1 MNETGTDIQGMAEIN
16 KPWNAQ
22 TKLLYQTQLDLLYNY
37 TQVTYS
43 SAPADHDSTYQP
55 GGTLF
60 NVDGSAAGMAQ
71 ISGNDDMGRFCWHT
85 LHGKHDG
92 GVILITAYRVCHV
105 ASDNP
110 GPLTTYTQ
118 QCVAIREA
126 GILHPNPRR

>member
-55 GGTLF
+55 GGTLLI
-60 NVDGSAAGMAQ
+60 VAKSTAGRAQ
-71 ISGNDDMGRFCWHT
+71 MSENIDMERLCWHT
-85 LHGKHDG
+85 LWGK
-92 GVILITAYRVCHV
+92 
-105 ASDNP
+105 
-110 GPLTTYTQ
+110 
-118 QCVAIREA
+118 
-126 GILHPNPRR
+126 